1 LKQIDNQLKVVKAE
15 PTNDQLQQQ
24 LDTLEAENIKLEEK
38 LKEFESKE
46 IKGELKIQ
54 KEGLKYKI

>member
-1 LKQIDNQLKVVKAE
+1 MKQINNQLKVVKAE

-24 LDTLEAENIKLEEK
+24 LDTLEAENIELKEK